1 VRRNPF
7 KEIEEMLERMS
18 KQVEGGVVGF
28 ELGSIQVD
36 VRDEGDRYVVLAD
49 LPGFEAE
56 DVDLR
61 LSGRRLEIDAE
72 REDTVDVEDTDYVKR
87 ERTRTSAKRSIRLPE
102 EVDESEVSASLDEG
116 VLTVTLPKR
125 RSDERQ
131 HIEIE
136 D

>member
-87 ERTRTSAKRSIRLPE
+87 ERTRTSAKRSVRLPE
-102 EVDESEVSASLDEG
+102 EVDENEISASLDEG

>member
-1 VRRNPF
+1 
-7 KEIEEMLERMS
+7 MLERMS

-87 ERTRTSAKRSIRLPE
+87 ERTRTSAKRSVRLPE
-102 EVDESEVSASLDEG
+102 EVDENEVSASLDEG

-125 RSDERQ
+125 RSDEKQ

>member
-87 ERTRTSAKRSIRLPE
+87 ERTRTSAKRSVRLPE
-102 EVDESEVSASLDEG
+102 EVDENEVSASLDEG

>member
-1 VRRNPF
+1 
-7 KEIEEMLERMS
+7 MLERMS

-87 ERTRTSAKRSIRLPE
+87 ERTRTSAKRSVRLPE
-102 EVDESEVSASLDEG
+102 EVDENEVSASLDEG